1 MSEVTLDPPL
11 DDDPAQTQTRRAF
24 GVSGRT
30 IGPYRL
36 LQTLGEGGM
45 GEVWLAEQT
54 RPVRRGSR
62 LSAKRSH

>member
-24 GVSGRT
+24 GVSSRT

-36 LQTLGEGGM
+36 L
-45 GEVWLAEQT
+45 
-54 RPVRRGSR
+54 RR
-62 LSAKRSH
+62 